1 MGRVAALARSAAGGA
16 GGAIAAQL
24 VTAGGSFLLQVLAA
38 RSLGPAGYGRYA
50 LCVAVVVTVTAV
62 QTGWVGDSLTVLD
75 RHDRELRRA
84 LATCLAL
91 SVGLGLALGTL
102 TGLLLGL
109 PAVPALLLGGLLAGW
124 LVEESGRRLLM
135 ARLEFWRL
143 VLNDCGYL
151 LVTLLVLAAAA
162 VGGVEPTLGLF
173 LGAMAAGASA
183 AVLLALVQLPKSEW
197 TGLRPGLAG
206 LRRLAAFAAWRSAQA
221 GLRPAALLT
230 ARLLVLNLVSA
241 AAVGGLEAARLLVA
255 PAQTVINGAGSFLL
269 PTFAKAE
276 RAADPRRAVRRRSRR
291 YVTRAAWLLGTGTVG
306 VGLVSLV
313 FLDPLSSLVTGGD
326 FAVSPVA
333 FLGWTAY
340 VATWAVTLPYVSETV
355 ARQLSRQVFRAR
367 AVDSLIGVLLS
378 AAVLAVNP
386 AAVDLVPWLLA
397 AGGVVGVVLLRRLAV
412 SSRPEVRHA
421 KRQPAYLP

>member
-1 MGRVAALARSAAGGA
+1 MSRVATLARSAVGGA

-38 RSLGPAGYGRYA
+38 RSLGAAGYGRYA
-50 LCVAVVVTVTAV
+50 LCVAIVVTVTAV

-102 TGLLLGL
+102 AGLLLALG
-109 PAVPALLLGGLLAGW
+109 AVPALLFGGLLAAW
-124 LVEESGRRLLM
+124 LLEESGRRLLM

-143 VLNDCGYL
+143 VLNDCSYI

-162 VGGVEPTLGLF
+162 IGGVEFTLGLF
-173 LGAMAAGASA
+173 LGAMAAGATA
-183 AVLLALVQLPKSEW
+183 AVLLALVQLPMAEW

-206 LRRLAAFAAWRSAQA
+206 LSRLTAFASWRSAQA
-221 GLRPAALLT
+221 GLRPTALLT
-230 ARLLVLNLVSA
+230 VRLLVLHLVSA
-241 AAVGGLEAARLLVA
+241 AAVGTLEAARLLVA

-269 PTFAKAE
+269 PTFANAE
-276 RAADPRRAVRRRSRR
+276 RAADPSRAVRRRSRQQ
-291 YVTRAAWLLGTGTVG
+291 VTRAAWLLGAGTVG

-313 FLDPLSSLVTGGD
+313 FLDPLSSLVTGGS

-355 ARQLSRQVFRAR
+355 ARRLSREVFRVR
-367 AVDSLIGVLLS
+367 ALDSLTGVLLS
-378 AAVLAVNP
+378 AAVLAVDP
-386 AAVDLVPWLLA
+386 AAVDMVPWLLA
-397 AGGVVGVVLLRRLAV
+397 VGGVIGVVLLRRLAV
-412 SSRPEVRHA
+412 SSRPEVRRA
-421 KRQPAYLP
+421 KRPAAYSP